1 MPKIAKL
8 AIQSNLPQLDRLFDY
23 LVPDSLAQHAE
34 IGSRVRVMFGRSK
47 KPLDAFIVE
56 FPKESEFSG
65 RLSEVLDVVGPS
77 KTLTAS
83 IFKLCHQL
91 AERSASTLGDVLK
104 LAIPP
109 HMPKAFTQHLQAVA
123 KDEVPGSFQGG
134 SLDDQ
139 AEAILTAGQKS
150 FVLAEP
156 RQVELVLGEGD
167 ADTPAWVRTFV
178 LLAGANL
185 QLGKSTL
192 ILVPDYREHEVIMQ
206 GLASSGLS
214 DYVAN

>member
-1 MPKIAKL
+1 
-8 AIQSNLPQLDRLFDY
+8 
-23 LVPDSLAQHAE
+23 
-34 IGSRVRVMFGRSK
+34 MFGRSK

-77 KTLTAS
+77 KTLTAN
-83 IFKLCHQL
+83 IFKLCQQL

-104 LAIPP
+104 LAIQP
-109 HMPKAFTQHLQAVA
+109 HMPKAFAQHLQAVA
-123 KDEVPGSFQGG
+123 KAEMPNSIPAG
-134 SLDDQ
+134 SLDDDT
-139 AEAILTAGQKS
+139 EAILAAGQRS

-156 RQVELVLGEGD
+156 RQVELVLGQGD

-206 GLASSGLS
+206 GLAISGLS
-214 DYVAN
+214 EHVSNYSQEQVKSKQYLEPWQHSGF

>member
-56 FPKESEFSG
+56 YAKESEFSG

-77 KTLTAS
+77 KTLTAN
-83 IFKLCHQL
+83 IFKLCQQL

-109 HMPKAFTQHLQAVA
+109 HMPRLSPNINRRFKKVRFPIRF
-123 KDEVPGSFQGG
+123 K
-134 SLDDQ
+134 
-139 AEAILTAGQKS
+139 
-150 FVLAEP
+150 
-156 RQVELVLGEGD
+156 LVLLMM
-167 ADTPAWVRTFV
+167 R
-178 LLAGANL
+178 
-185 QLGKSTL
+185 
-192 ILVPDYREHEVIMQ
+192 RR
-206 GLASSGLS
+206 
-214 DYVAN
+214 